1 MLDKQ
6 NHDLES
12 GAPAKGSQSKI
23 RNPKSKI
30 LAPLAA
36 GFGLGVALRAAAYR
50 RGWLKTRRLNRP
62 VVSVGNLT
70 LGGTGKTPLVELLTK
85 CLLKRGRKPAILT
98 RGYGRRDSGRILA
111 LEPGPGR
118 VADPREVGDEPALLA
133 RALPEAPII
142 VGADRYQAGR
152 LAEERFDVDVH
163 VLDDGFQ
170 HLALARDLDVVVLD
184 TTQQLL
190 GLLPAGRQREPCSA
204 LERAGLV
211 VLTRV
216 ELGDPGPLE
225 ELVERINPR
234 ARVFHSR
241 TELCRL
247 VDVMTGRIY
256 PPGAFQGERVHAFC
270 GIGNPKA
277 FFADLRRWGFCV
289 AAETAFRDHHVYS
302 GKDVEKLLRRSQES
316 RAAALVTTEK
326 DAMNLQRIS
335 KWDRPVL
342 ACAIQIELD
351 EQQALEEALVER
363 VASFE
368 GRGPSEVVL

>member
-6 NHDLES
+6 NHDAES
-12 GAPAKGSQSKI
+12 GAPAKGSQSKTP
-23 RNPKSKI
+23 NPKSKM

-36 GFGLGVALRAAAYR
+36 AFGLGVALRAAAYH

-70 LGGTGKTPLVELLTK
+70 LGGTGKTPLVEFLTK

-98 RGYGRRDSGRILA
+98 RGYGRREGAAIIA
-111 LEPGPGR
+111 LKPGPGR

-133 RALPEAPII
+133 RALPEAAII

-184 TTQQLL
+184 TTQQLS

-204 LERAGLV
+204 LERADLV

-234 ARVFHSR
+234 ARVFHSS

-247 VDVMTGRIY
+247 IEVTSGRTY
-256 PPGAFQGERVHAFC
+256 PSGAFQGERIHAFC

-277 FFADLRRWGFCV
+277 FFAGLRRWGFAV

-302 GKDVEKLLRRSQES
+302 GEDVKKLLTRFRES
-316 RAAALVTTEK
+316 KAAALVTTEK
-326 DAMNLQRIS
+326 DAMNLPPMP
-335 KWDRPVL
+335 KLDRPVV
-342 ACAIQIELD
+342 ACAIQIKLNGE
-351 EQQALEEALVER
+351 EAFEEALL
-363 VASFE
+363 E
-368 GRGPSEVVL
+368 GL